1 MEITWLRDALL
12 KSPHHPPKNILQVGF
27 VPEVVDFLLAADVS
41 LCVVSIDILPPVL
54 RGSPMIED
62 EEHASARQSEM
73 SKAGKQ
79 MLEKKYPNRK
89 HQLICGDDY
98 VNLVNLIDVLVPE
111 IDNYDIILIHCVDED
126 EETAKDAFFYS
137 LQYAHPATMVAL
149 ENETF
154 TELWQML
161 RDGGVVSPL
170 EAEQQTQTQSQSP
183 SCGIISVHQL
193 QRAQEYRKT
202 KNLQVQRIE

>member
-1 MEITWLRDALL
+1 MEISWLRNALL
-12 KSPHHPPKNILQVGF
+12 KSPHHPQNILQIGF
-27 VPEVVDFLLAADVS
+27 VPEVVDFLLASDASV
-41 LCVVSIDILPPVL
+41 CIVSIDILPPVL
-54 RGSPMIED
+54 RGSEN
-62 EEHASARQSEM
+62 EEHASARQSEI
-73 SKAGKQ
+73 SKAAKQ

-89 HQLICGDDY
+89 HQLICGDNF

-111 IDNYDIILIHCVDED
+111 IDNYDVILVHCLDED

-137 LQYAHPATMVAL
+137 LQYAHPDTIVAL

-154 TELWQML
+154 TELWEML

-170 EAEQQTQTQSQSP
+170 EAEQHN
-183 SCGIISVHQL
+183 SCGIVSVHQL